1 MDTTTNIKRVKR
13 TTEHTTTQQLL
24 EAAADANKK
33 AISAFHTACEAS
45 RQLTLHAIH
54 ERDTTGTT
62 TCGTRNRLERAL
74 ETRLATA
81 ETMHA
86 TAATFQAVLS
96 LTADH
101 MTTRARLDNMVAIAH
116 EANMYDHTATPHA

>member
-1 MDTTTNIKRVKR
+1 MNTTGT
-13 TTEHTTTQQLL
+13 TTTQLL
-24 EAAADANKK
+24 QVAADANNK
-33 AISAFHTACEAS
+33 AVSAFRTACEAS

-62 TCGTRNRLERAL
+62 TCGTRNRLECAL

-96 LTADH
+96 LTACN
-101 MTTRARLDNMVAIAH
+101 A
-116 EANMYDHTATPHA
+116 

>member
-1 MDTTTNIKRVKR
+1 MNTTV
-13 TTEHTTTQQLL
+13 TTTQLL
-24 EAAADANKK
+24 QAASDANNK
-33 AISAFHTACEAS
+33 AVSAFHTACEAS
-45 RQLTLHAIH
+45 RQLTLHAIR

-86 TAATFQAVLS
+86 TAATYQAVLQ
-96 LTADH
+96 LMMCNA
-101 MTTRARLDNMVAIAH
+101 
-116 EANMYDHTATPHA
+116 